1 MNIIR
6 KAYEAVAA
14 AWYQRNGYT
23 RLAQL
28 YGMGQHTD
36 AGVVV
41 NVETAMRC
49 GPVAAC
55 TRSICSPI
63 ASMPLPAMR
72 KDGVKTI
79 LEPSSRL
86 HRILN
91 LEPNGFQTPQKWRET
106 TLHWALNHGNGYAKI
121 MRAANMGEPVALI
134 PIHPS
139 LLIKK
144 DIVRGVPEYLFRI
157 NGKEERLSNRD
168 VFHLQGHSEDGVN
181 GIGVVELGKESI
193 GRAMAM
199 EAYGGTFFGR
209 GGVRAGLLKRTMPFA
224 DSAAQERFEDEWQKK
239 YRNGKDS
246 FHRNILLVAN
256 SKGSDGW
263 EWEGIGSQPSEAQLV
278 EQSRAV
284 VADICR
290 FYGVS
295 PTLAQDLTDAHYNNI
310 EHLWRAHLNTALTRW
325 MTAFE
330 QEAYRVLLTDAQKAA
345 GWCVKHDASGF
356 LRGDFKS
363 MLEAIAAALEKGL
376 ITINE
381 GREMIDFD
389 PMDGADAL
397 YIQLNRQTVPGTGK
411 PTAAEAASIA
421 KTNAGAPANGQ

>member
-14 AWYQRNGYT
+14 AWYQRNGYY

-28 YGMGQHTD
+28 YGAGSSTD
-36 AGVVV
+36 AGVIVT
-41 NVETAMRC
+41 VETAMRC

-55 TRSICSPI
+55 TRAICSPI

-79 LEPSSRL
+79 LEPDSRL

-91 LEPNGFQTPQKWRET
+91 LEPNAFQTPQKWRET
-106 TLHWALNHGNGYAKI
+106 TLHWALNYGNGYAKV
-121 MRAANMGEPVALI
+121 MRAANMGEPVAMI

-139 LLIKK
+139 LLVKK

-157 NGKEERLSNRD
+157 NGKEEKLGNRE

-181 GIGVVELGKESI
+181 GVGVVELGKESI

-224 DSAAQERFEDEWQKK
+224 DQAAQSRFEDEWQKK

-330 QEAYRVLLTDAQKAA
+330 QEVYRVLLTDAQKQA
-345 GWCVKHDASGF
+345 GWAVRHDASGF

-389 PMDGADAL
+389 PINGGEAL
-397 YIQLNRQTVPGTGK
+397 YIQLNRQTVPGTGT

-421 KTNAGAPANGQ
+421 KINAGADTNG

>member
-14 AWYQRNGYT
+14 AWYQRNGYY

-28 YGMGQHTD
+28 YGMGQQTD
-36 AGVVV
+36 SGVVV
-41 NVETAMRC
+41 TVESAMRC

-55 TRSICSPI
+55 TRAICSPI
-63 ASMPLPAMR
+63 ASMPLPVVR
-72 KDGVKTI
+72 KVGFKTTF
-79 LEPSSRL
+79 EPDSRL

-91 LEPNGFQTPQKWRET
+91 LVPNGFQTPQKWRET
-106 TLHWALNHGNGYAKI
+106 TLHWALNYGNGYARI
-121 MRAANMGEPVALI
+121 ERAANMGEPVALI

-144 DIVRGVPEYLFRI
+144 DIVRGEPEYLFRI
-157 NGKEERLSNRD
+157 NNKEERYKNREI
-168 VFHLQGHSEDGVN
+168 FHLQGHSEDGIL
-181 GIGVVELGKESI
+181 GIGTVDLAKEAI

-199 EAYGGTFFGR
+199 EAFGGTFFGR

-224 DSAAQERFEDEWQKK
+224 DEAAQKRFESEWQQK
-239 YRNGKDS
+239 YRNGKES

-284 VADICR
+284 VPEICR

-295 PTLAQDLTDAHYNNI
+295 PTLAQDLTQAHYNNL
-310 EHLWRAHLNTALTRW
+310 EHENRAHLTGVLTKW

-330 QEAYRVLLTDAQKAA
+330 QECYRVLLTDAQKSA
-345 GWCVKHDASGF
+345 GWAVRHDASGF

-389 PMDGADAL
+389 PIDNADAL
-397 YIQLNRQTVPGTGK
+397 YIQLNRQTVPGTGQ

-421 KTNAGAPANGQ
+421 KTNAGAPANGA

>member
-14 AWYQRNGYT
+14 AWYQRNGYY
-23 RLAQL
+23 RMAQL
-28 YGMGQHTD
+28 MGAGAGTD
-36 AGVVV
+36 AGITVT
-41 NVETAMRC
+41 VESAMRC

-55 TRSICSPI
+55 TRAICSPI

-72 KDGVKTI
+72 KDGVRTV
-79 LEPSSRL
+79 LEPDSRL

-91 LEPNGFQTPQKWRET
+91 LEPNSFQTPQKWRET
-106 TLHWALNHGNGYAKI
+106 TLHWALNYGNGYANI
-121 MRAANMGEPVALI
+121 IRAGNMGEPVAMV

-144 DIVRGVPEYLFRI
+144 DIVRGAPEYLFRI
-157 NGKEERLSNRD
+157 NNKEQKYSNREI
-168 VFHLQGHSEDGVN
+168 FHLQGHSEDGIT
-181 GIGVVELGKESI
+181 GIGAVELGKEPI

-224 DSAAQERFEDEWQKK
+224 DEAAQKRFEEDWQRK
-239 YRNGKDS
+239 YRAGKDS

-263 EWEGIGSQPSEAQLV
+263 EWEGIGSHPAEAQLV

-284 VADICR
+284 VSEICR
-290 FYGVS
+290 HYGVA
-295 PTLAQDLTDAHYNNI
+295 PTLVQALEDAHYNNV
-310 EHLWRAHLNTALTRW
+310 EHLWQAHLNTALTRW

-330 QEAYRVLLTDAQKAA
+330 QECYRVLLTDQQKRD
-345 GWCVKHDASGF
+345 GWAVKHDASGF
-356 LRGDFKS
+356 LRGDFKT
-363 MLEAIAAALEKGL
+363 MLEAISAALEKGL

-389 PMDGADAL
+389 PINGADAL
-397 YIQLNRQTVPGTGK
+397 YIQLNRQTVPGTGE

-421 KTNAGAPANGQ
+421 KLNAGGSING

>member
-14 AWYQRNGYT
+14 AWYQRNGYY

-28 YGMGQHTD
+28 YGFGHQTD
-36 AGVVV
+36 SGIAVT
-41 NVETAMRC
+41 VENAMKC

-55 TRSICSPI
+55 TRVICSPI

-72 KDGVKTI
+72 KNGVKTI
-79 LEPSSRL
+79 LQPESRL
-86 HRILN
+86 HRLLN
-91 LEPNGFQTPQKWRET
+91 LVPNGYQTPQKWRET
-106 TLHWALNHGNGYAKI
+106 TLHWALNYGNAYAKI
-121 MRAANMGEPVALI
+121 ERAANMGEPVALT
-134 PIHPS
+134 PLHPS
-139 LLIKK
+139 LLVKK
-144 DIVRGVPEYLFRI
+144 DIVRGEPEYLFRI
-157 NGKEERLSNRD
+157 NGKEERLRNRE
-168 VFHLQGHSEDGVN
+168 VFHLQGHSEDGIN
-181 GIGVVELGKESI
+181 GIGTVELARESI

-209 GGVRAGLLKRTMPFA
+209 GGVRAGLLKRTMPFS
-224 DSAAQERFEDEWQKK
+224 DQAAQDRFEADWQAK
-239 YRNGKDS
+239 YRNGKES

-263 EWEGIGSQPSEAQLV
+263 QWEGIGSQPSEAQLV
-278 EQSRAV
+278 EQARAV
-284 VADICR
+284 VSDICR
-290 FYGVS
+290 YYGVS
-295 PTLAQDLTDAHYNNI
+295 PTMIQELSNGHYNNL
-310 EHLWRAHLNTALTRW
+310 EHENRALLNGALTRW

-330 QEAYRVLLTDAQKAA
+330 QEVYRVLLTDQQKSE

-389 PMDGADAL
+389 PISGADAL
-397 YIQLNRQTVPGTGK
+397 YIQLNRQTVPGTGQ
-411 PTAAEAASIA
+411 PTAAEAAAMA
-421 KTNAGAPANGQ
+421 KPQAGAAANGN

>member
-1 MNIIR
+1 MNIIK
-6 KAYEAVAA
+6 KAYDWVAA
-14 AWYQRNGYT
+14 NWYLRNGYY
-23 RLAQL
+23 RLASL
-28 YGMGQHTD
+28 YGAGQQTD
-36 AGVVV
+36 SGIVVT
-41 NVETAMRC
+41 VETAMRC

-55 TRSICSPI
+55 TRAICSPI
-63 ASMPLPAMR
+63 ASMPLPVMR
-72 KDGVKTI
+72 KAGFKTVF
-79 LEPSSRL
+79 EPNSRL
-86 HRILN
+86 HRLLN
-91 LEPNGFQTPQKWRET
+91 LEPNGYQSPQKFRET
-106 TLHWALNHGNGYAKI
+106 MLHWALNYGNAYAKV

-134 PIHPS
+134 PIHPEC
-139 LLIKK
+139 LIKK
-144 DIVRGVPEYLFRI
+144 EIVNGEPRYKFRI
-157 NGKEERLSNRD
+157 NGEDQTMGNRE
-168 VFHLQGHSEDGVN
+168 VFHLQAHSEDGVT
-181 GIGVVELGKESI
+181 GIGAVELGKESI

-199 EAYGGTFFGR
+199 EAFGGTFFGR
-209 GGVRAGLLKRTMPFA
+209 GGVRAGLLKRTMPFS
-224 DSAAQERFEDEWQKK
+224 DEAAQKRFEDDWQKK

-263 EWEGIGSQPSEAQLV
+263 QWEGIGSQPSEAQLV
-278 EQSRAV
+278 EQTRAV

-290 FYGVS
+290 YYGVS

-330 QEAYRVLLTDAQKAA
+330 QECYRVLLTAEQKAA
-345 GWCVKHDASGF
+345 GWTVKHDASGF

-389 PMDGADAL
+389 RMEGGDSL
-397 YIQLNRQTVPGTGK
+397 YIQLNRQTVPGTGQ
-411 PTAAEAASIA
+411 PTAAEAASMA
-421 KTNAGAPANGQ
+421 KTTAGASSNGQ

>member
-1 MNIIR
+1 LNIIR

-14 AWYQRNGYT
+14 AWYQRNWYY

-28 YGMGQHTD
+28 YGAGSSTD

-41 NVETAMRC
+41 TVETAMRC

-55 TRSICSPI
+55 TRAICSPI

-72 KDGVKTI
+72 KDGVRTI
-79 LEPSSRL
+79 LEPNSRL

-91 LEPNGFQTPQKWRET
+91 LQPNEFQTPQKWREVM
-106 TLHWALNHGNGYAKI
+106 LHWALNYGNAYAKV

-139 LLIKK
+139 MLIKK
-144 DIVRGVPEYLFRI
+144 DIVRGEPVYLFRV
-157 NGKEERLSNRD
+157 NNKEERYGNREI
-168 VFHLQGHSEDGVN
+168 FHLQGHSEDGLI
-181 GIGVVELGKESI
+181 GIGAVELGKESI

-224 DSAAQERFEDEWQKK
+224 DSTAQERFEDEWQKK

-256 SKGSDGW
+256 SKGHDGW

-295 PTLAQDLTDAHYNNI
+295 PTLVQDLTQAHYNNL
-310 EHLWRAHLNTALTRW
+310 EHENRAHLTGVLTKW

-330 QEAYRVLLTDAQKAA
+330 QEAYRILLTDTQKAA
-345 GWCVKHDASGF
+345 GWAVKHDASGF

-397 YIQLNRQTVPGTGK
+397 YIQLNRQTVPGTGT

-421 KTNAGAPANGQ
+421 KVNAGVDTNAQ

>member
-1 MNIIR
+1 LNIIR

-14 AWYQRNGYT
+14 AWYQRNGYY
-23 RLAQL
+23 RLAGL
-28 YGMGQHTD
+28 YGAGQQTD
-36 AGVVV
+36 AGVSVT
-41 NVETAMRC
+41 VESAMRC

-55 TRSICSPI
+55 TRAICSPI

-72 KDGVKTI
+72 KDGVRTI
-79 LEPSSRL
+79 LEPNSRL

-91 LEPNGFQTPQKWRET
+91 LEPNSFQTPQKWRET
-106 TLHWALNHGNGYAKI
+106 TLHHALNYGNGYARI

-139 LLIKK
+139 ALVKK
-144 DIVRGVPEYLFRI
+144 DIVRGEPEYLFRI
-157 NGKEERLSNRD
+157 ANKEERLKNRE
-168 VFHLQGHSEDGVN
+168 VFHLQGHSEDGVI
-181 GIGVVELGKESI
+181 GIGVVDLGKESI

-224 DSAAQERFEDEWQKK
+224 DATAQERFEDEWQKK

-284 VADICR
+284 VSDICR

-330 QEAYRVLLTDAQKAA
+330 QECYRVLLTDAQKQA
-345 GWCVKHDASGF
+345 GWAVKHDASGF

-397 YIQLNRQTVPGTGK
+397 YIQLNRQTVPGTGE
-411 PTAAEAASIA
+411 PTAAEAAQIA
-421 KTNAGAPANGQ
+421 KMNAGAPANGQ

>member
-14 AWYQRNGYT
+14 AWYQRNGYY
-23 RLAQL
+23 RMAQL
-28 YGMGQHTD
+28 MGAGASTD
-36 AGVVV
+36 AGITVT
-41 NVETAMRC
+41 VESAMRC

-55 TRSICSPI
+55 TRAICSPI

-72 KDGVKTI
+72 KDGVRTV
-79 LEPSSRL
+79 LEPDSRL

-91 LEPNGFQTPQKWRET
+91 LEPNSFQTPQKWRET
-106 TLHWALNHGNGYAKI
+106 TLHWALNYGNGYARV
-121 MRAANMGEPVALI
+121 MRAANMGEPVAMI

-157 NGKEERLSNRD
+157 NNKEEKFGNREI
-168 VFHLQGHSEDGVN
+168 FHLQGHSEDGIN
-181 GIGVVELGKESI
+181 GIGAVELGKEPI

-224 DSAAQERFEDEWQKK
+224 DEAAQKRFEEDWQRK
-239 YRNGKDS
+239 YRAGKES

-263 EWEGIGSQPSEAQLV
+263 EWEGIGSHPAEAQLV

-284 VADICR
+284 VSEICR
-290 FYGVS
+290 HYGVA
-295 PTLAQDLTDAHYNNI
+295 PTLVQALEDAHYNNV
-310 EHLWRAHLNTALTRW
+310 EHLWQAHLNTALTRW

-330 QEAYRVLLTDAQKAA
+330 QECYRILLTDAQKSA
-345 GWCVKHDASGF
+345 GWAVKHDASGF
-356 LRGDFKS
+356 LRGDFKT
-363 MLEAIAAALEKGL
+363 MLEAISAALEKGL

-389 PMDGADAL
+389 PINGADAL
-397 YIQLNRQTVPGTGK
+397 YIQLNRQTVPGTGE

-421 KTNAGAPANGQ
+421 KINAGAPANG

>member
-356 LRGDFKS
+356 LRGDFKT

-397 YIQLNRQTVPGTGK
+397 YIQLNRQTVPGTGQ
-411 PTAAEAASIA
+411 PTAAEAAAAA
-421 KTNAGAPANGQ
+421 KPTAGAPPNAN